1 MQEEPEKEPEP
12 EPVAVVPGIPTWVS
26 ASSPDIPT
34 YTVEWAAPA
43 DDGGSP
49 IISYT
54 VTRTLNGAFDGT
66 CVQTTTSCTLTGH
79 SVTPWVGTNIYTYT
93 VFATNSVGDGLP
105 SAAITRECFRGPD
118 YQDGNTL
125 MPGPFG
131 CNP

>member
-1 MQEEPEKEPEP
+1 M
-12 EPVAVVPGIPTWVS
+12 
-26 ASSPDIPT
+26 
-34 YTVEWAAPA
+34 EWAAPA

-79 SVTPWVGTNIYTYT
+79 LPPPGGTNIYTYT

-118 YQDGNTL
+118 YQDENGL
-125 MPGPFG
+125 QPGPVG
-131 CNP
+131 CVND